1 MPTIN
6 ANFQFES
13 MQPNFERDSMTY
25 AEMVSMSKLK
35 LDVGHIVY
43 CRPDEGTAEEAKH
56 REGFHYIFQGG
67 DSGLNFDIRWKKIRA
82 EEELVFWTVDITNGT
97 YNQDGSVTF
106 TTDVGDH
113 SWNELK
119 SIGNNN
125 QLLVLVLIYKDS
137 ENIQHKI
144 FMPCNIEDLGAVIN
158 ISSRHLTGMS
168 TGGYELYLNC
178 QQDRG
183 TTPWGII
190 GGGKLYYYEDTISS
204 NYINNL
210 N

>member
-1 MPTIN
+1 MPQIG
-6 ANFQFES
+6 ANFIYNS
-13 MQPNFERDSMTY
+13 YKPNFERDAMT
-25 AEMVSMSKLK
+25 ESDMTKVNQID

-43 CRPDEGTAEEAKH
+43 NLDDNC
-56 REGFHYIFQGG
+56 HYIFKGG
-67 DSGLNFDIRWKKIRA
+67 PYTRDTSFNDRWKKLQT
-82 EEELVFWTVDITNGT
+82 EEELIFWTVDITNGT
-97 YNQDGSVTF
+97 HNQDGSITF

-125 QLLVLVLIYKDS
+125 KLLILVLIDG
-137 ENIQHKI
+137 EHKI
-144 FMPCNIEDLGAVIN
+144 FMPCNIEDLGAIIN

-190 GGGKLYYYEDTISS
+190 GGGKLYYYEDIIST